1 MSSTSNINPK
11 PCNYGCNTRIYWDV
25 NQNAYFEVFS
35 QKRHICPNIPNNN
48 KKPIIPTTAST
59 TTSNTK
65 PTYYS
70 KKPWNRQQPKPKMSN
85 SFEYL
90 QGSIAEIQKKYEI
103 LSDIVTEY
111 GGKVHGSQRYRDPKT
126 GLIDLLVYYEVL
138 LGQREEVK
146 RKFYN
151 MVLFFTSS
159 NSRNNNTPIKNI

>member
-25 NQNAYFEVFS
+25 NQNTYFEVFS
-35 QKRHICPNIPNNN
+35 QKRHICPNILKNNN
-48 KKPIIPTTAST
+48 NKPIIPTTAST

-70 KKPWNRQQPKPKMSN
+70 KKPWNRQQSKPQMSN

-103 LSDIVTEY
+103 LSDIGTEY
-111 GGKVHGSQRYRDPKT
+111 NGKVHGSQRDRDPKT
-126 GLIDLLVYYEVL
+126 GLIDLLVYYEVPS
-138 LGQREEVK
+138 GHREEVK
-146 RKFYN
+146 RKFENYVFIA
-151 MVLFFTSS
+151 MSG
-159 NSRNNNTPIKNI
+159 